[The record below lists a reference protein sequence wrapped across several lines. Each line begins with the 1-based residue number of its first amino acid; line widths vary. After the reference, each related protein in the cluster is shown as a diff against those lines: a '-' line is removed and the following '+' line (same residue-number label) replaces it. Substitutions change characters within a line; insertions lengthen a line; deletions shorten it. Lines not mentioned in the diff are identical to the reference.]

1 MWQYPSELRQLRIQY
16 VVYRN
21 AEKVVQWMVQ
31 NPLLH
36 KKRRRRIKVDPRLF
50 PLPFA
55 PFQLFQS
62 SVIIKLDFFNVSNQR
77 PCQEDSH
84 HLDAKSQDTTLHSD

>member
-1 MWQYPSELRQLRIQY
+1 
-16 VVYRN
+16 
-21 AEKVVQWMVQ
+21 MVQ
-31 NPLLH
+31 NSLLH

-50 PLPFA
+50 PLPLA

-84 HLDAKSQDTTLHSD
+84 HLDAKSQDTTLHSDQLQNEDLKTHTVEMKTGTFFPGPTTSF